1 MSDTATA
8 FVVSIAIILALSVV
22 FFVIFYFGLFPN
34 LVTFL
39 GSIRWITLTPA
50 TISALYWT
58 IVFLWI
64 LGAFKSVKFK

>member
-1 MSDTATA
+1 MSDTAKA

-50 TISALYWT
+50 TISARYWT
-58 IVFLWI
+58 IVFSWI
-64 LGAFKSVKFK
+64 LGITKYIKTK

>member
-1 MSDTATA
+1 MSDTAKA
-8 FVVSIAIILALSVV
+8 FVVSIAIILAMSVV

-39 GSIRWITLTPA
+39 DSIRWITLTPV

-58 IVFLWI
+58 IVFSWI
-64 LGAFKSVKFK
+64 LGITKYIKTK